1 MVFRLLE
8 IQLLSWRCK
17 HNDRWTLF
25 AVYLLR
31 CVAAWMKKTVV
42 VSSSSLSAVPSCW
55 NGVSSLSLLSSNFLL
70 LLLLLMFSWCLE
82 SLSCKFYDFIAFR
95 KHLAKGLQLK
105 ISNLANTL
113 RKHFRFMCIIL
124 ETENKLSI
132 FESFT
137 FLIVCCSCF
146 DSHSSVGQFSFF
158 HFFLS
163 CRHIQGITNIKC
175 AKVLLSNH
183 WKARRPSG
191 LTESLQS
198 TCKTLISLLTV

>member
-42 VSSSSLSAVPSCW
+42 VSSSSLFF
-55 NGVSSLSLLSSNFLL
+55 NFLL

-105 ISNLANTL
+105 ISNLANTS